1 MGSEKMSTN
10 EFILDAESRTD
21 TGKAAS
27 RRLRRQLEQVPAI
40 VYGGSKKP
48 KNIVIKHNEFSK
60 KLENEAF
67 YSNIIKLNVDG
78 ASERVI
84 LKDLQRHPAKPKI
97 IHADFMRVSSTK
109 KLTMKVPL
117 HFINEDISKGVKLQG
132 GSAFHN
138 MTELEISCL
147 PDALPEYIEVDLKD
161 VEIGQVLH
169 ISDITLPEGVESEA
183 LKYGGDHD
191 LPVVT
196 IKQPK
201 ASLIEDE
208 SDADDSVDDDTDDD
222 SKDES

>member
-1 MGSEKMSTN
+1 MSTN
-10 EFILDAESRTD
+10 EFILEAKSRTD

-27 RRLRRQLEQVPAI
+27 RRLRRQLGQVPAI
-40 VYGGSKKP
+40 VYGGSKEP
-48 KNIVIKHNEFSK
+48 ENIVIKHNELIK

-67 YSNIIKLNVDG
+67 YSNIISLNVNG
-78 ASERVI
+78 VSERVI

-97 IHADFMRVSSTK
+97 MHADFLRISSTK

-117 HFINEDISKGVKLQG
+117 HFINEDVSKGVKLQG
-132 GSAFHN
+132 GSVFHN
-138 MTELEISCL
+138 ITELEISCF

-169 ISDITLPEGVESEA
+169 ISDITLPEGVESDA
-183 LKYGGDHD
+183 LKYGDDHD

-201 ASLIEDE
+201 VSLVEDD
-208 SDADDSVDDDTDDD
+208 SDADGSVDGDKDDG
-222 SKDES
+222 KKEES